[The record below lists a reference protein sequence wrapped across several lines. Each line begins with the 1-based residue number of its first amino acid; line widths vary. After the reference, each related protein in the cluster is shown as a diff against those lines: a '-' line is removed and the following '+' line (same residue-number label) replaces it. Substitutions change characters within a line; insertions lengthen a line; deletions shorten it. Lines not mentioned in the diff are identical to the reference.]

1 MNIKSMRLRSY
12 RSFAVDEHVPPEAA
26 ERYRTLKAYERL
38 RAARCNEVVALQQLG
53 MSRRTR
59 YRWQAALAAGG
70 QRGLAP
76 KSTRPRRVR
85 QRAWKP
91 RDVKAVMDV
100 RRKYPFMGKARIQ
113 AMLARKGRHLS
124 ASTVGR
130 IIERALA
137 AGAIRRASFCEG
149 RVKPK
154 RRRRFAKWAMRWK
167 YGSKARRPGELL
179 QIDHMTYACGGQT
192 LKEFRAVC
200 PVSKFMVTRVYS
212 RATAGNAKRFLMD
225 LLGALPFP
233 LLSVQVDGGSEFMA
247 GFEDACEELRRTK
260 GALTPA
266 RPAAPEAPMER
277 LRRADKPLG
286 ADRVLEPLRRSAD
299 RGERR
304 SRTCPLRILLQ
315 LRASA
320 HIARLS
326 NTERVPCRPGGCLVP
341 SAKAVE
347 PVQTL
352 DRRGHPSH
360 TRLLLGRGPLSHP
373 NRPRPRE
380 HHPPATLR
388 HRRHSLPIPPPR
400 RHRAQTQPQAPPRR
414 RLSENDGKHPPPHK
428 TPAFQRENKLAVG
441 R

>member
-70 QRGLAP
+70 QRGLPP

-266 RPAAPEAPMER
+266 RPAAPEATVETSARPR
-277 LRRADKPLG
+277 AGRRTGQSLRT
-286 ADRVLEPLRRSAD
+286 DRVLEPLRRPAD
-299 RGERR
+299 HQAGRPTPGQ
-304 SRTCPLRILLQ
+304 LRILLQ
-315 LRASA
+315 LPAPSC
-320 HIARLS
+320 IAGLPDAQRIHCRL
-326 NTERVPCRPGGCLVP
+326 GGRLVL
-341 SAKAVE
+341 SAKSSE
-347 PVQTL
+347 PVHGIASNL
-352 DRRGHPSH
+352 VF
-360 TRLLLGRGPLSHP
+360 RLRSPYPGARS
-373 NRPRPRE
+373 
-380 HHPPATLR
+380 
-388 HRRHSLPIPPPR
+388 S
-400 RHRAQTQPQAPPRR
+400 
-414 RLSENDGKHPPPHK
+414 
-428 TPAFQRENKLAVG
+428 VG
-441 R
+441 